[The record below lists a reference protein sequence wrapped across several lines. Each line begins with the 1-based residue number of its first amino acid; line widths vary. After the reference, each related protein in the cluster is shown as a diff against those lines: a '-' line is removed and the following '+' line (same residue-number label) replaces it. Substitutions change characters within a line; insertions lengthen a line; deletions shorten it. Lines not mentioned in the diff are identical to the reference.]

1 MKLFRAIPYN
11 GCGGRHA
18 LGGLHGGRA
27 CTSQQGAPPR
37 ERSEV
42 LSYTE
47 NFYDSVRAVIAPR
60 LFNIGFRQR
69 DNLVFNRPIGPF
81 VQVIE
86 FAAHPPGDERFTVRL
101 GIYVPFAP
109 DTNGDE
115 YDPVAVPGVT
125 RCQVRASLGK
135 ILYGKD
141 FIWKTSK
148 VWDETYRQMR
158 DALRGILI
166 HGLGWLAQSSEQSAL
181 VRYFAR
187 AAARYPEGHR
197 PNQIPPAVMLGL
209 LYESAGE
216 PAQARRWYQR
226 SLEPDPLT
234 TLGLRQWVY
243 NKLHNLPVD

>member
-1 MKLFRAIPYN
+1 MIDAASPE
-11 GCGGRHA
+11 G
-18 LGGLHGGRA
+18 
-27 CTSQQGAPPR
+27 TDS
-37 ERSEV
+37 

-69 DNLVFNRPIGPF
+69 EELVFNRPIGRY

-101 GIYVPFAP
+101 GVFVPFAP
-109 DTNGDE
+109 DISGGEPNPID
-115 YDPVAVPGVT
+115 VPGAT

-166 HGLGWLAQSSEQSAL
+166 HGLGWLAQSSEQAAL

-187 AAARYPEGHR
+187 AAVRYPEGHR
-197 PNQIPPAVMLGL
+197 PNQVPPFVMLGA
-209 LYESAGE
+209 LYESAE
-216 PAQARRWYQR
+216 EIAQARRWYKR
-226 SLEPDPLT
+226 ALEPDPLVT
-234 TLGLRQWVY
+234 MGLRMWLY
-243 NKLHNLPVD
+243 NKLHNLPSE

>member
-1 MKLFRAIPYN
+1 M
-11 GCGGRHA
+11 
-18 LGGLHGGRA
+18 
-27 CTSQQGAPPR
+27 
-37 ERSEV
+37 
-42 LSYTE
+42 
-47 NFYDSVRAVIAPR
+47 IAPR

-69 DNLVFNRPIGPF
+69 DNLVFNRPIGRF
-81 VQVIE
+81 TQIIE

-101 GIYVPFAP
+101 GIYIPFAP
-109 DTNGDE
+109 DINGEDH
-115 YDPVAVPGVT
+115 DPIQVPGVS

-166 HGLGWLAQSSEQSAL
+166 HGLGWLAQSSEQAAL
-181 VRYFAR
+181 IRYFAR

-197 PNQIPPAVMLGL
+197 ANQLPPAVMLGL
-209 LYESAGE
+209 LYAVNEE
-216 PAQARRWYQR
+216 PAQARRWYRR
-226 SLEPDPLT
+226 SLEPDQLV

-243 NKLHNLPVD
+243 NKLHNLPAD

>member
-1 MKLFRAIPYN
+1 MTCIPESQ
-11 GCGGRHA
+11 GRPA
-18 LGGLHGGRA
+18 
-27 CTSQQGAPPR
+27 
-37 ERSEV
+37 

-47 NFYDSVRAVIAPR
+47 NFYDSVNAVIAPR

-69 DNLVFNRPIGPF
+69 DELVFNRPIGRYI
-81 VQVIE
+81 QVIE

-109 DTNGDE
+109 DVQGAE
-115 YDPVAVPGVT
+115 LDPIEVPGVT
-125 RCQVRASLGK
+125 RCHVRASLGK

-166 HGLGWLAQSSEQSAL
+166 HGLGWLAQTSEHASL
-181 VRYFAR
+181 IRYFAR

-197 PNQIPPAVMLGL
+197 MNQLPPAVMLGL
-209 LYESAGE
+209 LYEVSDE
-216 PAQARRWYQR
+216 PAQARRWYR
-226 SLEPDPLT
+226 RALEAVVNAHGPQPSAS
-234 TLGLRQWVY
+234 LGLRQWIY
-243 NKLHNLPVD
+243 NKLHNLPGE